1 MWPGCGWAAGAMI
14 DKAHLQIVSKT
25 DIFISGRSCCSASSD
40 EWRPWLLCC
49 GSRSWWEESACHVW
63 ACRFDLYIH
72 VSKIWSYIYIYYIK
86 LYLSAVLAELPSW
99 IQSVGRSSQQGIAGG
114 VEVMFGNLEKSYSWN
129 EIPPST
135 MKVLARWL
143 NSETWR
149 NTLAATFAVG
159 EASQSV
165 SKLKGALKLVLF
177 EDFIY
182 LPPRST
188 VPIGANIIDGM
199 KAGCI
204 GDCLRRPDGIGHPL
218 AESDHSESITPHVG
232 VSHPPQP
239 HWVTA
244 LRRASWAIKVTWF
257 L

>member
-1 MWPGCGWAAGAMI
+1 M
-14 DKAHLQIVSKT
+14 
-25 DIFISGRSCCSASSD
+25 
-40 EWRPWLLCC
+40 
-49 GSRSWWEESACHVW
+49 
-63 ACRFDLYIH
+63 
-72 VSKIWSYIYIYYIK
+72 
-86 LYLSAVLAELPSW
+86 
-99 IQSVGRSSQQGIAGG
+99 
-114 VEVMFGNLEKSYSWN
+114 
-129 EIPPST
+129 
-135 MKVLARWL
+135 
-143 NSETWR
+143 
-149 NTLAATFAVG
+149 AATFAVG

-165 SKLKGALKLVLF
+165 SKLKRCWQKLVLF
-177 EDFIY
+177 EYFVY

-239 HWVTA
+239 QWGRGVTA

-257 L
+257 LWGWFRVVSRCIGVY